1 MQVKIKKLREDA
13 ITPTYAT
20 DGSAC
25 FDLYSTVDCTVR
37 SEARMHPVIDT
48 GIAFEIPEGHV
59 MLVYSRSGHGFKND
73 VSLSNAVGVIDSDY
87 RGCLGVKLVN
97 DGTKDFIVEKGD
109 RIAQGM
115 IIKYD
120 RISFVEVES
129 LSETERGE
137 GGFGSTGIK

>member
-59 MLVYSRSGHGFKND
+59 MLVYSRSGHGFKNG
-73 VSLSNAVGVIDSDY
+73 VTLANNVGVIDADFRDSVK
-87 RGCLGVKLVN
+87 VKLVGEHL
-97 DGTKDFIVEKGD
+97 DVKKGN
-109 RIAQGM
+109 RIAQAM
-115 IIKYD
+115 IVPYPKVE
-120 RISFVEVES
+120 FVEVDE
-129 LSETERGE
+129 LSETERGT
-137 GGFGSTGIK
+137 GGIGSTGN